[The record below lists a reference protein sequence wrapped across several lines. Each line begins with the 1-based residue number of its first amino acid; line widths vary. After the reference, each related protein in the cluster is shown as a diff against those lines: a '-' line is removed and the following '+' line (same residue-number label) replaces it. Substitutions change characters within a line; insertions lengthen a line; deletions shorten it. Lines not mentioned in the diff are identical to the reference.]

1 MQHASILARPTDR
14 IHRIFLPAH
23 GGLGLL
29 LKIRFTVELCQLYT
43 GIKLQRY
50 TAGVVAGPGVDAA
63 VDQALLDAW
72 RRLVPPLAN
81 WRTRLDEVC
90 RELRLSPA
98 AVTALLS
105 VDPAHPGPMRD
116 LAAVLDCD
124 ASYVTAMVD
133 DLERAGYAERRTA
146 PEDRRVKTIALTPE
160 GVRARAVAENA
171 LAAPPRQLLALP
183 ARDRRALLD
192 ILQRAL
198 ES

>member
-1 MQHASILARPTDR
+1 
-14 IHRIFLPAH
+14 
-23 GGLGLL
+23 
-29 LKIRFTVELCQLYT
+29 
-43 GIKLQRY
+43 
-50 TAGVVAGPGVDAA
+50 
-63 VDQALLDAW
+63 
-72 RRLVPPLAN
+72 LAN

-98 AVTALLS
+98 GVTALLS
-105 VDPAHPGPMRD
+105 VDPANPGPMRD